1 MFLHLKKIKK
11 SSIGILVVLFIFTS
25 CVKLDNAYDDKN
37 LKENF
42 WMADAEQMANGF
54 AYDLPI
60 PEINSNEL
68 VENIS
73 ADSYYISAVSTK
85 NTNFMKYKNPYKEV
99 PIASLTKLMTALVV
113 LKNCNNFDELYTV
126 SAEAINLERNA
137 SKANLRAGDKVSVR
151 DLLYGLMLP
160 SGNDAAIV
168 LAENL
173 DISMENFLM
182 MMNREANSLGA
193 LHSNFTNPHGLDDQY
208 HYSTCYDLF
217 LITRELLKYPLFREI
232 ANKKEYTAKILQ
244 YDNKYR
250 DEIWR
255 NTNYFVVGDLGI
267 SSNVSLVGGK
277 TGFTSNAGNC
287 LVVVSKLKATN
298 EEYISVVLNATTK
311 DNTYRNTNTLL
322 SKIGG

>member
-1 MFLHLKKIKK
+1 MQFFKNKIKK
-11 SSIGILVVLFIFTS
+11 SIVCILILSFIFTS
-25 CVKLDNAYDDKN
+25 CVKLDDAYDNKN

-42 WMADAEQMANGF
+42 WMADAEQMAYGF

-85 NTNFMKYKNPYKEV
+85 NTDFMKYKNPYKEV

-113 LKNCNNFDELYTV
+113 LKNCDNFDELYTV

-137 SKANLRAGDKVSVR
+137 SKANLKAGDRVSVR

-173 DISMENFLM
+173 DDSMDNFLIL
-182 MMNREANSLGA
+182 MNNEANSLGA
-193 LHSNFTNPHGLDDQY
+193 LHSNFANPHGLDDQH
-208 HYSTCYDLF
+208 HYSSCYDLF

-250 DEIWR
+250 DETWK
-255 NTNYFVVGDLGI
+255 NTNYFVVGDVGI
-267 SSNVSLVGGK
+267 SSNVNLVGGK
-277 TGFTSNAGNC
+277 TGFTTNAGNC
-287 LVVVSKLKATN
+287 LVIISKSKSTN